1 MNILKNYGAR
11 IFESWKRDVDKKAA
25 ALYERNENSLVLDV
39 GCGDGKITSLFSKKI
54 GNRKRISGME
64 GISALVEKSRKNGID
79 CKLGNIEEKFP
90 FKNNSFDVVISHFS
104 LEHVVNIEQFVSEI
118 FRVLKQ
124 GGYTVIATDNLSSW
138 ANIIALLFGFEPF
151 SLTPGIAD
159 IVIGNPFALRYKE
172 SGISWA
178 EKSEIGHGKPVLPGV
193 EGHVRVLA
201 YQAFKEVMLY
211 KGFTIETIVGAGYPI
226 PVKNIS
232 STVSS
237 LDPRHAHFL
246 VGKFRKIT
254 T

>member
-1 MNILKNYGAR
+1 MSILKKYGAR
-11 IFESWKRDVDKKAA
+11 IFESWKQDVDKKAL
-25 ALYERNENSLVLDV
+25 ALYEKDENALVLDV

-54 GNRKRISGME
+54 GSRKRISGLE
-64 GISALVEKSRKNGID
+64 GIPALVKESIRNGID

-90 FKNNSFDVVISHFS
+90 FKNNSFDIVISHFS

-118 FRVLKQ
+118 FRVLKR

-138 ANIIALLFGFEPF
+138 ANIIALLLGFEPF
-151 SLTPGIAD
+151 SLTLGIAD

-178 EKSEIGHGKPVLPGV
+178 EKSEVDFDKSIPSGV

-201 YQAFKEVMLY
+201 YQAFKEIMTY
-211 KGFTIETIVGAGYPI
+211 KGFAIEKIIGSGYPI
-226 PVKNIS
+226 PVENMS
-232 STVSS
+232 SIISS

-246 VGKFRKIT
+246 IGKFSKIKI
-254 T
+254 